1 MRKKVC
7 DRMNIETKYQGT
19 VEINDENIITFSK
32 GIPAFEEEKQ
42 FVLLPLEE
50 GTPFFVLQST
60 ATTDVAFIVL
70 NPFEVVSNYQIKLPD
85 ATLEMLE
92 IEKEEDVATFVVLT
106 VKEPFAETTANL
118 QGPII
123 INVNKQKGKQLLLS
137 DTDYQ
142 TKHPIFK
149 EAALQ
154 TTKEGK

>member
-1 MRKKVC
+1 
-7 DRMNIETKYQGT
+7 MNIETKYQGT